1 MSYTY
6 ATFTTN
12 LALEMGDPQLTG
24 DPNFQTIVDGTII
37 PNAEARIC
45 SDLDFLGAVVTSTTL
60 LTAGNRNLNW
70 SNAFF
75 VVQSLSVITPA
86 STTNPDLGTRNP
98 VLPATKDLCTYMF
111 PSVTASGVPQFFG
124 RVTQDSCVLGPWP
137 DQAYTVEITGT
148 QRPAS
153 LSTTNTTTFISTYLP
168 QLFMAA
174 AMVEAAAYQQNFSAV
189 GDNPQMATNWSGHYK
204 ELLTSDSVEEARKSF
219 QAEGWSSSQPRGI
232 TTPPRT

>member
-24 DPNFQTIVDGTII
+24 DANFQTIVNGTII

-75 VVQSLSVITPA
+75 VVQSLSVITPQ

-153 LSTTNTTTFISTYLP
+153 LSSTNATTFISVYLP

-174 AMVEAAAYQQNFSAV
+174 SMVEASGYMQNFSAV
-189 GDNPQMATNWSGHYK
+189 GDNPAQGVNWSQHYAN
-204 ELLTSDSVEEARKSF
+204 LLKSGAIEEARKKF
-219 QAEGWSSSQPRGI
+219 QAEGWSSSQPTGI
-232 TTPPRT
+232 STPPRT

>member
-75 VVQSLSVITPA
+75 VVQSLSVITVALRAEVA
-86 STTNPDLGTRNP
+86 SIINVAISN
-98 VLPATKDLCTYMF
+98 
-111 PSVTASGVPQFFG
+111 
-124 RVTQDSCVLGPWP
+124 SC
-137 DQAYTVEITGT
+137 
-148 QRPAS
+148 
-153 LSTTNTTTFISTYLP
+153 
-168 QLFMAA
+168 QLRFFMAGSR
-174 AMVEAAAYQQNFSAV
+174 ERF
-189 GDNPQMATNWSGHYK
+189 G
-204 ELLTSDSVEEARKSF
+204 LL
-219 QAEGWSSSQPRGI
+219 
-232 TTPPRT
+232 